1 MRLLW
6 YIHWYQLRARAI
18 RIEGNN
24 RKVFMLGSIVDFKK
38 LEDLKNTVSGGV
50 CEVVEK
56 V

>member
-6 YIHWYQLRARAI
+6 YIHWYQLRAGAI
-18 RIEGNN
+18 RIEGSN
-24 RKVFMLGSIVDFKK
+24 RKVFMLGSIVELEK
-38 LEDLKNTVSGGV
+38 LEDLENSVSGGV